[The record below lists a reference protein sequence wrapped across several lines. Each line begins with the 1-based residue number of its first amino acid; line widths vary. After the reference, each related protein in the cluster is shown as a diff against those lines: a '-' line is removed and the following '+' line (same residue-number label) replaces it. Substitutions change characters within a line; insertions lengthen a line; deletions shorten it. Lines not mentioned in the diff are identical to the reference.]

1 MLSTSNS
8 KGQQQDDDDE
18 LGVSNRT
25 AHDIKYPHIQEFS
38 ELIQDLSIKDLEAL
52 LTPFQK
58 KFATSLWEAEN
69 YGGSTEKCKK
79 RLEDLYGPKWFQF
92 VPFKDHFLGLRSY
105 YESVL
110 IADHKRQWDTHRK
123 IATLNQESNV

>member
-38 ELIQDLSIKDLEAL
+38 ELIQDLSMKDLEAL
-52 LTPFQK
+52 LTPLQK

-69 YGGSTEKCKK
+69 YGGSTENAKSGWRIFTDQSGFSSCPSKTI
-79 RLEDLYGPKWFQF
+79 
-92 VPFKDHFLGLRSY
+92 S
-105 YESVL
+105 
-110 IADHKRQWDTHRK
+110 
-123 IATLNQESNV
+123 